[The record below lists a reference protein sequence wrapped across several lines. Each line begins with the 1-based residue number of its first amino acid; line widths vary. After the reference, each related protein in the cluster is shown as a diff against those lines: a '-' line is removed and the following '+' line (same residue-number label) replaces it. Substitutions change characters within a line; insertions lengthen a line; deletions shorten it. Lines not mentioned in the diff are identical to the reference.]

1 MANVTDP
8 LVSQLS
14 GTDPQNLMEYI
25 TRQKIYDSR
34 FWKEECFGLT
44 VSDVL
49 EKCCTQL
56 QTIGP
61 LPCHCLKLTLK
72 LLQLNPEHDLVQKAF
87 VEQDEFKYARA
98 IGCLY
103 IRLTSRPAEI
113 YTSLEA
119 CYADFRKLRLWRAQ
133 SQTWDIVRL
142 DEYVHELLTPAAVTN
157 CLGMALPRLP
167 ARRVLQEA
175 GYLPDGPRPTALQD
189 VLHDY
194 YNDDNNTDSDMDTG
208 GPVLRYLKHKA
219 FVEECPAAIRA
230 WEARQLQFPE
240 LASRKQPRH
249 EEQDN
254 SNNSK
259 NDGMSDRHEK
269 KTKSK
274 KKERNYD
281 NLFKKSSQTSSKK
294 LH

>member
-8 LVSQLS
+8 LVNQLS

-44 VSDVL
+44 VTDVL
-49 EKCCTQL
+49 EKCCTRL

-72 LLQLNPEHDLVQKAF
+72 LLQLHPEHELIQKAF

-98 IGCLY
+98 VGCLY

-113 YTSLEA
+113 YQTLEA
-119 CYADFRKLRLWRAQ
+119 CYADFRKLRLWRAH
-133 SQTWDIVRL
+133 SQTWDIVRM
-142 DEYVHELLTPAAVTN
+142 DDYIDELLTQPTTN
-157 CLGMALPRLP
+157 CLGIALPRLP

-189 VLHDY
+189 VLHEYSDA
-194 YNDDNNTDSDMDTG
+194 DNNQRAGGGGDDTTTSHSTAN
-208 GPVLRYLKHKA
+208 PVLAYLQHKA
-219 FVEECPAAIRA
+219 LVE
-230 WEARQLQFPE
+230 
-240 LASRKQPRH
+240 
-249 EEQDN
+249 
-254 SNNSK
+254 
-259 NDGMSDRHEK
+259 
-269 KTKSK
+269 
-274 KKERNYD
+274 
-281 NLFKKSSQTSSKK
+281 
-294 LH
+294 